1 MNPRGRSVDD
11 DLVNLGL
18 ILIAAVGLLAGVL
31 RVAGS
36 SRGLALRGRA
46 TDSEAGPP
54 ASASSADQATRAWR
68 SEPAG

>member
-18 ILIAAVGLLAGVL
+18 ILIAAVGLLAVALARGRQQPRPGSL
-31 RVAGS
+31 EPSNRPVAG
-36 SRGLALRGRA
+36 
-46 TDSEAGPP
+46 PQ